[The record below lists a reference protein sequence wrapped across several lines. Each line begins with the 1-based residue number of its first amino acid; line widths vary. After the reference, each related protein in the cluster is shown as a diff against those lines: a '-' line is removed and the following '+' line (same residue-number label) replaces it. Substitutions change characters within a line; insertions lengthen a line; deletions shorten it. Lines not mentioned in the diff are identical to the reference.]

1 MTNVKHKILLI
12 LLSLAI
18 IGEVAS
24 IILWTVNPSLPS
36 GEMARFTLA
45 TDYTIAVV
53 NAVVMVALNLI
64 ALFWIRKR
72 NKWGPLFL
80 IAISIGNRIA
90 SHPIFIGG
98 THLIFVTWT
107 TILVIFAYLD
117 YRQIIKNKD

>member
-1 MTNVKHKILLI
+1 MTDVKHKILLI

-36 GEMARFTLA
+36 GNMARFTLA
-45 TDYTIAVV
+45 ADYTIAVL
-53 NAVVMVALNLI
+53 NAVVMVALNII

-72 NKWGPLFL
+72 KKVGPLFL

-107 TILVIFAYLD
+107 TILVIFSYLD
-117 YRQIIKNKD
+117 YRQLSNIEN